1 MYFRTDNLIQ
11 QTIREQFNDCTV
23 LTIAHRLH
31 TIIDSDRVL
40 VLDAGQVIEFDSPY
54 NLLQNPKGTFYNM
67 VETTGKGMREMLKE
81 MAKLAH
87 ESKSET
93 HEVVKKEIIRSR
105 LNSMRQSITSLDGAQ
120 IPAIIP
126 NENIIYEETDLSQD
140 S

>member
-54 NLLQNPKGTFYNM
+54 NLLQNPTGTFYDM
-67 VETTGKGMREMLKE
+67 VETTGKGTLEMLKE
-81 MAKLAH
+81 IAILVYETKIKVRDSD
-87 ESKSET
+87 SK
-93 HEVVKKEIIRSR
+93 VMIRSQID
-105 LNSMRQSITSLDGAQ
+105 SMRETISSSDN
-120 IPAIIP
+120 IPVV
-126 NENIIYEETDLSQD
+126 NEVSP
-140 S
+140 SR

>member
-54 NLLQNPKGTFYNM
+54 NLLENTTGTFYDM
-67 VETTGKGMREMLKE
+67 VETTGKGMKEMLREMATLVHETKTKPASTE
-81 MAKLAH
+81 M
-87 ESKSET
+87 
-93 HEVVKKEIIRSR
+93 IRSR
-105 LNSMRQSITSLDGAQ
+105 IDSMRQSISSSSN
-120 IPAIIP
+120 IPVI
-126 NENIIYEETDLSQD
+126 NEE
-140 S
+140 

>member
-54 NLLQNPKGTFYNM
+54 NLLQNANGTFYDM
-67 VETTGKGMREMLKE
+67 VETTGKGMKEMLKE
-81 MAKLAH
+81 IAILVH
-87 ESKSET
+87 ETKIKVRDSDSKEM
-93 HEVVKKEIIRSR
+93 IRSR
-105 LNSMRQSITSLDGAQ
+105 IDSMRQTISSSDN
-120 IPAIIP
+120 IPVI
-126 NENIIYEETDLSQD
+126 NKE
-140 S
+140 

>member
-54 NLLQNPKGTFYNM
+54 NLLQNSKGTFYDM
-67 VETTGKGMREMLKE
+67 VETTGKGMREMLRE
-81 MAKLAH
+81 MAVLAH
-87 ESKSET
+87 ETKTKGRDAGST
-93 HEVVKKEIIRSR
+93 EIIRSR
-105 LNSMRQSITSLDGAQ
+105 IDSMRQTISSSDN
-120 IPAIIP
+120 IPVI
-126 NENIIYEETDLSQD
+126 NEE
-140 S
+140 